1 MNTIVS
7 IPVGRSSELPAGKGF
22 EFLCGRRKGFTVE
35 KIGQTNLGAGL
46 KLGLYLR
53 LGDRA
58 EVGGVDQGEEQV
70 LAVGQ
75 TNPLTISSPAVRLQ
89 ILLPPLLQNRSVFLP
104 APFFLPAPAPIKKNR
119 FLTLINK
126 FLTTPHPPH

>member
-89 ILLPPLLQNRSVFLP
+89 ILLPPLVQNRSVFLP
-104 APFFLPAPAPIKKNR
+104 APFFFAGSGSNKKNR